1 MKKLFFG
8 ILAMAAFAACS
19 NEEPVASLQ
28 GDAIAFGDAFVDNA
42 VRAIYDSKESLEADF
57 KFTVFGNVKATS
69 APASTD
75 PVALYG
81 DGALVERKAAALGA
95 AWTCSVTRYWTPSC
109 TFNFAAVANH
119 DGVTTDA
126 NGLPAT
132 IKYTANA
139 TSPKDLIWDN
149 DVTVETNDQSVPEGL
164 SNGIVAFTMEH
175 LLSRVQVSFQNKV
188 PQTEYTYDITNVK
201 VITWKNGIYDVTNG
215 WAQGEAGNIELPYE
229 TALTGLVYD
238 TKGTSVGAELVIPTS
253 AVSVSFTYE
262 LKFKGTSLGAAQT
275 VTKAVTASG
284 FPTKGHSYNIL
295 VELALDKEIKFS
307 VADTTQLGWGADTT
321 TTIQ

>member
-8 ILAMAAFAACS
+8 ILAMVAFAACS

-28 GDAIAFGDAFVDNA
+28 GDAIAFGDAFVDNS
-42 VRAIYDSKESLEADF
+42 VRAIYDSKESLEDEFA
-57 KFTVFGNVKATS
+57 FTVFGNVKATS
-69 APASTD
+69 ASTTA

-81 DGALVERKAAALGA
+81 NGALVERKSADLGA
-95 AWTCSVTRYWTPSC
+95 AWTCSVTRYWTPLC

-126 NGLPAT
+126 NGLPKT
-132 IKYTANA
+132 INYTANA

-149 DVTVETNDQSVPEGL
+149 DVTVETNDQSEPAGL
-164 SNGIVAFTMEH
+164 TSGIVAFTMEH

-188 PQTEYTYDITNVK
+188 PQTEYTYDIKNVK
-201 VITWKNGIYDVTNG
+201 VITWKNGVYDVTNG

-229 TALTGLVYD
+229 TALTGLAYA
-238 TKGTSVGAELVIPTS
+238 TTGTSVGAELVIPTS

-262 LKFKGTSLGAAQT
+262 LKFNGASLGEKT
-275 VTKAVTASG
+275 VTKSVTADG
-284 FPTKGHSYNIL
+284 FPSKGHSYNIL
-295 VELALDKEIKFS
+295 VELELNNVIKFT
-307 VADTTQLGWGADTT
+307 VADTTQLGWGDYSS
-321 TTIQ
+321 TIQ

>member
-28 GDAIAFGDAFVDNA
+28 GDAIAFGDAFVDNS
-42 VRAIYDSKESLEADF
+42 VRAIYDSKESLESDF
-57 KFTVFGNVKATS
+57 EFTVFGNVKATS
-69 APASTD
+69 AGTD

-81 DGALVERKAAALGA
+81 NGALVERNSAALGA
-95 AWTCSVTRYWTPSC
+95 AWTCGVTRYWTPLC

-119 DGVTTDA
+119 DGVEVNA
-126 NGLPAT
+126 LGLPKT

-139 TSPKDLIWDN
+139 TEPKDLIWDN
-149 DVTVETNDQSVPEGL
+149 GVTVTTNGQSEPAGL
-164 SNGIVAFTMEH
+164 TNGIVAFTMEH

-201 VITWKNGIYDVTNG
+201 VITWQNGVYDVATSE
-215 WAQGEAGNIELPYE
+215 WAQGVAGNIDLPYE
-229 TALTGLVYD
+229 TALTSLAYAAE
-238 TKGTSVGAELVIPTS
+238 GTSVGAELVIPNST
-253 AVSVSFTYE
+253 VSVSFTYE
-262 LKFKGTSLGAAQT
+262 LKFNGESLGAAQT
-275 VTKAVTASG
+275 VTKAVTATD
-284 FPTKGHSYNIL
+284 FPSVGHSYNIL